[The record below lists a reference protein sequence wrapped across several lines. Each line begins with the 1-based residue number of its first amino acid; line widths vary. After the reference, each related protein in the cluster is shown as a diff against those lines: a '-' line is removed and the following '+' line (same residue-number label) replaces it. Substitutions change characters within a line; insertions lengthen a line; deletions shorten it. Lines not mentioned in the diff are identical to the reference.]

1 LGSVSV
7 AVLALTGSAACPAA
21 ADAGAN
27 AKPEA
32 ELTVQQILERHVAAR
47 GGAAAWHKIQ
57 TMAWT
62 GRIESGPR
70 GISKRP
76 FLLMFR
82 RPAATRFEIIAE
94 GQRSVRIFDGTQG
107 WKLRSTTAGPPELQ
121 DYSAEEISF
130 ALDAGG
136 LDGPLIDS
144 EAKGIEV
151 ALLGVDSVEGHRAY
165 HLRVTLQTGH
175 VHDAWIDTQSFL
187 ELRYDRETFSAAG
200 VRGIVPVYLRNYQ
213 TLEGLVIP
221 ALIETGGPTAT
232 DTDKMIIDKIALN
245 PEVDAAQFSKPN
257 VPSKHRRGALV
268 NMESPPGARPPGH

>member
-107 WKLRSTTAGPPELQ
+107 WELRSTTAGPPEVKG
-121 DYSAEEISF
+121 YSAEEIRF

-144 EAKGIEV
+144 KAKGIDV
-151 ALLGVDSVEGHRAY
+151 ALLGVDSVEGHPAY
-165 HLRVTLQTGH
+165 HLKVTLQTGH
-175 VHDAWIDTQSFL
+175 THDAWIDTQSFL
-187 ELRYDRETFSAAG
+187 ELRYDRETYNAAG
-200 VRGIVPVYLRNYQ
+200 MRGIVPVYLRNYQ
-213 TLEGLVIP
+213 TLDGLAIP

-232 DTDKMIIDKIALN
+232 DTDKMFIDKIALN

-257 VPSKHRRGALV
+257 VPTRRHRGALV
-268 NMESPPGARPPGH
+268 NTESPPGDRPPGL